1 MLSKRE
7 ASLQDDPNIDANTK
21 RKIEGMFE
29 KTRKLINEYL
39 QGNDVEGN
47 VLVKM
52 ESAVRA
58 KFGDPPAPMTP

>member
-1 MLSKRE
+1 
-7 ASLQDDPNIDANTK
+7 
-21 RKIEGMFE
+21 MFE